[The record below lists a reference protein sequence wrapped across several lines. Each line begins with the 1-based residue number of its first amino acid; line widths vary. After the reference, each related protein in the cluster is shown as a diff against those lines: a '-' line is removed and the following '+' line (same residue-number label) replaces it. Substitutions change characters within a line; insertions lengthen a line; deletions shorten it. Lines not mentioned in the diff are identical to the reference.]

1 MKNWI
6 KAALLAL
13 CMVAVMAPAAVYE
26 TVEYPLVANWDVEGF
41 AASQTRLVAQVNLT
55 NTTFTIANALE
66 VCRPISVIVTDSTPS
81 INAGT
86 LTITG
91 TDCDGDA
98 LVVVQDWSG
107 GAATQ
112 QTTESFESVTSYT
125 AAAMAVLGGTGD
137 ELIEIG
143 VVALTDA
150 SYVYCRM
157 EPIKP
162 RRLMITTSGD
172 SATTVGVTAADDPF
186 QNLAVGDWIGVNL
199 PFDPDVAE
207 GGLAWRHITAIASVD
222 SLTVNDAWTLTQTTG
237 QTFFYRERNC
247 GAGDHD
253 GWIGMAGTE
262 SITFDID
269 MVQLVATGGISYQV
283 ECKNN
288 VPGMPPIIV
297 SGPTNVATGT
307 PTQATVAVTTARAAC
322 RLGLRIITGDDGNDL
337 TTNTEIVYTGAIVR
351 R

>member
-6 KAALLAL
+6 KATLLAL
-13 CMVAVMAPAAVYE
+13 LVGGAGVSAAVYE
-26 TVEYPLVANWDVEGF
+26 TIEYPLVANWDVEGF
-41 AASQTRLVAQVNLT
+41 AASSTRLVAQVNLT

-81 INAGT
+81 INAGV

-91 TDCDGDA
+91 TDCDGEA

-112 QTTESFESVTSYT
+112 QTTENFESVTSYVAT
-125 AAAMAVLGGTGD
+125 AMAVLGGVGD

-157 EPIKP
+157 EPVRP

-186 QNLAVGDWIGVNL
+186 QNLAVGDWLGVNL

-222 SLTVNDAWTLTQTTG
+222 SLTVNEAWTLTATTG
-237 QTFFYRERNC
+237 QTFFYRKRNC
-247 GAGDHD
+247 GAGDYD
-253 GWIGMAGTE
+253 GWIGLTGTE
-262 SITFDID
+262 SVTFDID

-283 ECKNN
+283 ECKNS
-288 VPGMPPIIV
+288 VPGMPPMIV

-307 PTQATVAVTTARAAC
+307 PTQAVVTYTAPCKAA
-322 RLGLRIITGDDGNDL
+322 RLGLRIIDGDDGNDL
-337 TTNTEIVYTGAIVR
+337 TTNTEIVYTNATVR

>member
-6 KAALLAL
+6 KATLLAL
-13 CMVAVMAPAAVYE
+13 CMVAVIAPAAVYE

-66 VCRPISVIVTDSTPS
+66 VCRPISVIVTDTGPS
-81 INAGT
+81 ITVGT

-98 LVVVQDWSG
+98 LVVAQDWSG

-112 QTTESFESVTSYT
+112 QTTENFETVTSYVADSFAT
-125 AAAMAVLGGTGD
+125 LDGGGD

-199 PFDPDVAE
+199 PFDPDVAAR
-207 GGLAWRHITAIASVD
+207 GVTWRHITAIASVD
-222 SLTVNDAWTLTQTTG
+222 SLTVNDAWELTQTTG
-237 QTFFYRERNC
+237 QTFFYRKRNC

-283 ECKNN
+283 ECENN